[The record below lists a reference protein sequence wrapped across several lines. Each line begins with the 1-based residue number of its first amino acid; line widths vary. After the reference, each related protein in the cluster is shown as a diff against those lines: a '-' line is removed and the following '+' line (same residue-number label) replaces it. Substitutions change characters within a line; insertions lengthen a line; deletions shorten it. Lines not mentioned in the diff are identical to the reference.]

1 MRFFFAPSPC
11 VSSFFLLLLQHKFY
25 TKLQRRVNGEYK
37 CTFKGCCFFFLIKA
51 FLVFQ
56 TKKNH
61 SESDY
66 LVISPLPPSARQDL
80 LIIQDS

>member
-1 MRFFFAPSPC
+1 MENISVR
-11 VSSFFLLLLQHKFY
+11 L
-25 TKLQRRVNGEYK
+25 RVVV
-37 CTFKGCCFFFLIKA
+37 FFFLIKA